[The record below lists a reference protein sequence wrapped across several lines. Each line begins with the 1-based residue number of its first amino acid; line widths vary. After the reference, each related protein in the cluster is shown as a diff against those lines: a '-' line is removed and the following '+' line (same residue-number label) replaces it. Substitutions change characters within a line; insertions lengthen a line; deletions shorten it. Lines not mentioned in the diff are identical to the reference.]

1 MVRGPTLRRWHRRL
15 GIVVSI
21 FLLVLAVTGILLNH
35 EPALNLNKV
44 EVRSGWLMSLYGM
57 EGVASEVDGFDLEGS
72 WLVSHNGSLYLG
84 SKAIGSAA
92 DKLVG
97 AVRATEMIVVSDE
110 RQIFLYTFAGDLI
123 ERYTPTDLTPPF
135 VGLGM
140 IAGAPV
146 LRTDEG
152 LFMADADMVDWGRFP
167 ADVKTYVTWSKAQ
180 RLPEAQRNLLDHEL
194 RGGGLPLY
202 RILLDVHSGRIFS
215 DFGRYVMDAAAVLL
229 IVLSITGLWIWWP
242 KR

>member
-15 GIVVSI
+15 GIVVAI
-21 FLLVLAVTGILLNH
+21 FLLVLAFTGILLNH

-57 EGVASEVDGFDLEGS
+57 EGVASEIDGFDLDDS

-84 SKAIGSAA
+84 SRVIGSTT

-97 AVRATEMIVVSDE
+97 AVRTTEMIIVSDE
-110 RQIFLYTFAGDLI
+110 RQIFLYTITGDLI
-123 ERYTPTDLTPPF
+123 ERYTPTDLIPPF
-135 VGLGM
+135 LGIGM
-140 IAGAPV
+140 HARVPV

-152 LFMADADMVDWGRFP
+152 LFAGDANMVDWHRLP
-167 ADVKTYVTWSKAQ
+167 PDAKANITWSRAQ
-180 RLPEAQRNLLDHEL
+180 LLPDAQRNVLNQEV

-215 DFGRYVMDAAAVLL
+215 DVGRFVMDGAAVLL
-229 IVLSITGLWIWWP
+229 IILSITGLWIWWP